1 MTPDLENREGES
13 AKSVSGFDYKMLE
26 YTCGYCHKPTSGFIV
41 TRHIRMEIQWLICLN
56 CLHGSVRDEWGI
68 YPQPLLGDDVIG
80 LPELISGAYDEA
92 RKSLSSQSYTA
103 CELMCR
109 KILMNISVDKGASAG
124 QGFTSY
130 IDYIQQQGYTTPP
143 MSGWVDIIRRNGNES
158 NHEIKAPDKKRA
170 EGTLSF
176 TTQLLK
182 LVYEMDYH
190 ASNFTPA

>member
-1 MTPDLENREGES
+1 MTPNLENRKKDY
-13 AKSVSGFDYKMLE
+13 AKDISGFSYDTLE

-41 TRHIRMEIQWLICLN
+41 AFHMSFNVQWLICLN

-80 LPELISGAYDEA
+80 LPELISSAYDEA
-92 RKSLSSQSYTA
+92 RRSFSSQSYTA

-109 KILMNISVDKGASAG
+109 KILMNVSVDKGASAG
-124 QGFTSY
+124 QSFTSY
-130 IDYIQQQGYTTPP
+130 IDYIQQQGYITPP
-143 MSGWVDIIRRNGNES
+143 MSGWVDIIRKNGNES
-158 NHEIKAPDKKRA
+158 NHEIKSPDKKHA

-182 LVYEMDYH
+182 LVYEMDHH
-190 ASNFTPA
+190 ASKFTSA